1 MSRKGCKNKRTLQR
15 EANIAAAR
23 AKSGRPVRVDSLDFM
38 EAGLKWFHD
47 EIEKRLKI
55 KKREADD
62 DAEIKVLYGQG
73 LEIAKAIVGFRY
85 PRLSATK
92 VSGDPKNPLQIDS
105 TATKEQLM
113 AEIRAEAVELGIF
126 PDAPRG
132 VANRVQVPN
141 GANGKT
147 VN

>member
-1 MSRKGCKNKRTLQR
+1 MQR

-23 AKSGRPVRVDSLDFM
+23 ARDGKPLRVDCLDFM
-38 EAGLKWFHD
+38 EAGLMWFHD

-55 KKREADD
+55 KKKEADD
-62 DAEIKVLYGQG
+62 VAEIKALYAQG
-73 LEIAKAIVGFRY
+73 VDIAKAIVGFRY
-85 PRLSATK
+85 PKLTSTK
-92 VSGDPKNPLQIDS
+92 ISGDPKNPLQIDS

-126 PDAPRG
+126 PDLPRG
-132 VANRVQVPN
+132 VANQPAK